1 MGERSYMSNGSK
13 RMADTAS
20 EAVKILWEEGFFKN
34 WSDAK
39 KVSVYLS
46 KRGNNFSPEALRMSL
61 VRAKFLT
68 RQRSEDGSFEYIQKK
83 SAGSKKLEEME
94 SQLFSKDLLKKLGKN
109 FINELDDLQLNFGRS
124 GNCSAFL
131 LRKILEKLIYVA
143 FARSNIKT
151 KLEDKN
157 QPGGLRGL
165 QSMINA
171 AASEKVNGFPF
182 ITPKTAQ
189 EIKGIKFLGDSSA
202 HNPLIDVDMET
213 IIPQM
218 PFIITAYKE
227 LARHL

>member
-1 MGERSYMSNGSK
+1 MPSGSK
-13 RMADTAS
+13 RVADTAS
-20 EAVKILWEEGFFKN
+20 GAIRILWEEGFFKD
-34 WSDAK
+34 WSNTK
-39 KVSVYLS
+39 KASTYLS
-46 KRGNNFSPEALRMSL
+46 ERGNHFSLEALRMSL
-61 VRAKFLT
+61 VRARFLT
-68 RQRSEDGSFEYIQKK
+68 RQRGKDGAFEYVQKK
-83 SAGSKKLEEME
+83 NASSQKLEEIE
-94 SQLFSKDLLKKLGKN
+94 NQLFSEDLLQKLDKN
-109 FINELDDLQLNFGRS
+109 FTKELDDLQLNFGRS

-131 LRKILEKLIYVA
+131 LRKILEKLIYIA
-143 FARSNIKT
+143 FAHNNIET

-157 QPGGLRGL
+157 QPSGLKGL
-165 QSMINA
+165 QSMINV

-227 LARHL
+227 LVRHL